1 MNTWRVFRVVFA
13 KEMRELV
20 RDRKTLFWLLAPPII
35 LPAIALLAVAFIGTQ
50 TARYITQGFPVAIV
64 NGKAAPGLV
73 NSLKRSSALIV
84 TEVSSAE
91 IDNTAVG
98 NSTALITLTVPD
110 DFQQQLETG
119 KTAHLRLTQRD
130 NTFIT
135 TLALGAVRSEIGAYG
150 NALLDER
157 LKKLGQDRSWLTPIS
172 VDETQAAAAVQS
184 VTAPAEPGA
193 SSNTGGGLGAIFLP
207 LAVTSWLVGG
217 GLGLIVDTTVGEKER
232 QTIESVLVTPASRV
246 GVVIGKLCAVFIA
259 SLVVMGLWM
268 IEGVFLSLVG
278 DVGPKLLAAQGANP
292 VDLAAAVAQSGRDIG
307 GLILILLLLLIPFIV
322 VLNSLVMAF
331 CSFASSYRE
340 SNVFLFLLQLIL
352 PALVLLSI
360 FSIGPDAGVGWYA
373 VPILGTI
380 IAIRDLFSQTL
391 VASGLGL
398 AVLSTSLYALVA
410 LALASY
416 VYSREWALVR
426 GI

>member
-1 MNTWRVFRVVFA
+1 MNTWRVFQVVFA

-64 NGKAAPGLV
+64 NGSAAPGLV
-73 NSLKRSSALIV
+73 DSLRRSSALIV
-84 TEVSSAE
+84 TEVSRAE
-91 IDNTAVG
+91 AG
-98 NSTALITLTVPD
+98 NSTALITLAVPD
-110 DFQQQLETG
+110 DFQQRLEAG

-135 TLALGAVRSEIGAYG
+135 TLALGAVRSEVGGYG

-157 LKKLGQDRSWLTPIS
+157 LKKSGQDRSWLTPIS
-172 VDETQAAAAVQS
+172 LDETQAAAAAQS

-193 SSNTGGGLGAIFLP
+193 TSSTGGGLGAIFLP

-246 GVVIGKLCAVFIA
+246 GIVIGKLCAVFIA

-278 DVGPKLLAAQGANP
+278 EVGPKLLAAQGANP
-292 VDLAAAVAQSGRDIG
+292 VDLAAAIAQSGRDIG
-307 GLILILLLLLIPFIV
+307 SLILILLLLLIPFII

-360 FSIGPDAGVGWYA
+360 FSIGPDASIGWYA

-391 VASGLGL
+391 TASGLGL
-398 AVLSTSLYALVA
+398 AAFSTSWYALAA
-410 LALASY
+410 LGLASY
-416 VYSREWALVR
+416 VYSREWALLR

>member
-1 MNTWRVFRVVFA
+1 MNTWRVFQVVFA

-64 NGKAAPGLV
+64 NGSAAPGLV
-73 NSLKRSSALIV
+73 DSLRRSSALIV
-84 TEVSSAE
+84 TEVSRAE
-91 IDNTAVG
+91 AG
-98 NSTALITLTVPD
+98 NSTALITLAVPD
-110 DFQQQLETG
+110 DFQQRLEAG

-135 TLALGAVRSEIGAYG
+135 TLALGAVRSEVGGYG

-157 LKKLGQDRSWLTPIS
+157 LKKFGQDRSWLTPIS
-172 VDETQAAAAVQS
+172 LDETQAAAAAQS

-193 SSNTGGGLGAIFLP
+193 TSSTGGGLGAIFLP

-246 GVVIGKLCAVFIA
+246 GIVIGKLCAVFIA

-278 DVGPKLLAAQGANP
+278 EVGPKLLAAQGANP
-292 VDLAAAVAQSGRDIG
+292 VDLAAAIAQSGRDIG
-307 GLILILLLLLIPFIV
+307 SLILILLLLLIPFII

-360 FSIGPDAGVGWYA
+360 FSIGPDASIGWYA

-391 VASGLGL
+391 TASGLGL
-398 AVLSTSLYALVA
+398 AAFSTSWYALAA
-410 LALASY
+410 LGLASY
-416 VYSREWALVR
+416 VYSREWALLR